1 MMMLFKKKK
10 KELPKLHWKDITIS
24 RNKAILDVYDRYEG
38 QEKDLFFLYDLT
50 CAAYGKPSDWIDG
63 MKVGEANEY
72 INSLAIV
79 NEKPK
84 VNIARGSYILNG
96 HKYKVSMNMQAIT
109 TAQYIDFQQMADKAK
124 DMPAEFL
131 SIILVP
137 NGHKYNDGYD
147 MEEVTKD
154 IENYMCIE
162 DCLGLTAFFLRLWQ
176 MSMKRA
182 LRKLNRMVDKAEKE
196 GLMSKEQLDALKRV
210 RQLLESANGLK
221 PLTL

>member
-10 KELPKLHWKDITIS
+10 KELPKLHWKDITIA

-84 VNIARGSYILNG
+84 VNIVTIFSDPLSCFLAKTLRPPP
-96 HKYKVSMNMQAIT
+96 V
-109 TAQYIDFQQMADKAK
+109 MAPEA
-124 DMPAEFL
+124 P
-131 SIILVP
+131 
-137 NGHKYNDGYD
+137 
-147 MEEVTKD
+147 
-154 IENYMCIE
+154 
-162 DCLGLTAFFLRLWQ
+162 
-176 MSMKRA
+176 
-182 LRKLNRMVDKAEKE
+182 
-196 GLMSKEQLDALKRV
+196 LDL
-210 RQLLESANGLK
+210 
-221 PLTL
+221 PP